1 MRMPLV
7 VTIALLG
14 ACASSSVPAP
24 QPAPTPSGAAAP
36 AAPSPGLAP
45 VAGPTTARTTS
56 RALIA
61 SGWPLTARAKPVA
74 SRQAMVVSGHPLA
87 SDVGVEILRRGGSAV
102 DAAVAVAFALAVVE
116 PVAGNIGGGGF
127 MLIRDPGGTV
137 RALDYREAAP
147 RRATPGMY
155 VDSTGKSTASS
166 LTGHLSV
173 GVPGSVAGLWEA
185 HRKYGK
191 LPWKDLVAPAI
202 VLARDGHVLDG
213 PRSHQIGR
221 EASRLARFPASR
233 AQFLRN
239 GEAPPPGS
247 RFVQA
252 ELAHTLQL
260 IADSGPKV
268 FYRGQIADLMVRE
281 MERGGGLITRDDI
294 ARYRAKWRAPL
305 QIDYRGYTIYTMPPP
320 SGGGVTLAEILN
332 TMEGFGPLPAFGS
345 ARLLHLQAEAMR
357 RAYADRNAFLG
368 DPDFVSLPLKRLV
381 SKSYAAELRAA
392 IDPGRATG
400 TSSAPV
406 VEAEEDTS
414 TTHYSIVDA
423 DGGPRI
429 PTAVYQVISNVIDQ
443 EMSLADA
450 VTAPRLHHQALPDL
464 IRVERGGFVPASL
477 DSLEAM
483 GHRLSAWGFKT
494 DVNAI
499 MRTAAGWVGVADPRR
514 GGGAAGY

>member
-45 VAGPTTARTTS
+45 VAGPATARTTS

-61 SGWPLTARAKPVA
+61 SGWPLTGRAKPVA

-87 SDVGVEILRRGGSAV
+87 SDVGVEILRRGGNAV

-147 RRATPGMY
+147 QRATPGMY
-155 VDSTGKSTASS
+155 VDLTGKPVASS

-173 GVPGSVAGLWEA
+173 GVPGSLAGLWEA
-185 HRKYGK
+185 HHKYGK
-191 LPWKDLVAPAI
+191 LRWKDLVAPAI

-213 PRSHQIGR
+213 PRSHQIAR

-233 AQFLRN
+233 AQFLRI
-239 GEAPPPGS
+239 GEAPPAGT

-252 ELAHTLQL
+252 ELAHTLEL

-268 FYRGQIADLMVRE
+268 FYRGQIAELLVRE
-281 MERGGGLITRDDI
+281 MERGGGLITRDDL

-357 RAYADRNAFLG
+357 RAYADRNALLG
-368 DPDFVSLPLKRLV
+368 DPDFVSMPLKRRG
-381 SKSYAAELRAA
+381 SPTCTAWCR
-392 IDPGRATG
+392 GR
-400 TSSAPV
+400 
-406 VEAEEDTS
+406 
-414 TTHYSIVDA
+414 
-423 DGGPRI
+423 
-429 PTAVYQVISNVIDQ
+429 
-443 EMSLADA
+443 
-450 VTAPRLHHQALPDL
+450 
-464 IRVERGGFVPASL
+464 
-477 DSLEAM
+477 
-483 GHRLSAWGFKT
+483 
-494 DVNAI
+494 
-499 MRTAAGWVGVADPRR
+499 RTRSRR
-514 GGGAAGY
+514 GNVCCRR

>member
-1 MRMPLV
+1 MRMPLL

-36 AAPSPGLAP
+36 ATPAPGVAP
-45 VAGPTTARTTS
+45 VAGPAAAPTTR

-61 SGWPLTARAKPVA
+61 SGWPLAGRAKPVA

-87 SDVGVEILRRGGSAV
+87 SDVGVEILRRGGNAV

-155 VDSTGKSTASS
+155 VDSTGKPAASS

-221 EASRLARFPASR
+221 EASRLARCPASR

-247 RFVQA
+247 RLRQA
-252 ELAHTLQL
+252 EL
-260 IADSGPKV
+260 
-268 FYRGQIADLMVRE
+268 
-281 MERGGGLITRDDI
+281 
-294 ARYRAKWRAPL
+294 
-305 QIDYRGYTIYTMPPP
+305 PPP
-320 SGGGVTLAEILN
+320 
-332 TMEGFGPLPAFGS
+332 P
-345 ARLLHLQAEAMR
+345 H
-357 RAYADRNAFLG
+357 
-368 DPDFVSLPLKRLV
+368 
-381 SKSYAAELRAA
+381 
-392 IDPGRATG
+392 
-400 TSSAPV
+400 
-406 VEAEEDTS
+406 
-414 TTHYSIVDA
+414 
-423 DGGPRI
+423 
-429 PTAVYQVISNVIDQ
+429 
-443 EMSLADA
+443 
-450 VTAPRLHHQALPDL
+450 
-464 IRVERGGFVPASL
+464 
-477 DSLEAM
+477 
-483 GHRLSAWGFKT
+483 
-494 DVNAI
+494 
-499 MRTAAGWVGVADPRR
+499 
-514 GGGAAGY
+514 